1 VKALQVARF
10 LGTMAGATKC
20 AITPLTKSAWQR
32 HVMKSHY
39 RTAKT
44 EQLQHKEKKMGV
56 LDRMRLN
63 GRVALVTG
71 GTKGLGK
78 SMAEGLAE
86 AGASVAIVSRHAD
99 QAAEVAQCIATASG
113 QACQGYG
120 CDVTVPEQVETLVA
134 KVLADFGQV
143 DILVNNAGINT
154 RGAIDELTLEQFL
167 EVQSIN
173 VTGPWLLCRALAG
186 HLKER
191 RYGRIINIG
200 STLSVIA
207 LANRTPYATSKGAI
221 LQMTRALALEWAPY
235 DITVNCVMPGPFGT
249 EMNTPI
255 KNDPVAYPQ
264 FIAKI
269 PLGRWG
275 ELEEIQGLVVFLASD
290 ASSFMTGA
298 AITIDG
304 GWTVH

>member
-1 VKALQVARF
+1 
-10 LGTMAGATKC
+10 
-20 AITPLTKSAWQR
+20 
-32 HVMKSHY
+32 
-39 RTAKT
+39 
-44 EQLQHKEKKMGV
+44 MGV
-56 LDRMRLN
+56 LDRMKLD

-71 GTKGLGK
+71 GTKGLGR

-86 AGASVAIVSRHAD
+86 AGASVAIVSRNAA
-99 QAAEVAQCIATASG
+99 QTAEVAAAISDATG
-113 QACQGYG
+113 QKATGYA
-120 CDVTVPEQVETLVA
+120 CDVTVPEQVETLVQQ
-134 KVLADFGQV
+134 VLADFGQV

-167 EVQSIN
+167 EVQHIN

-186 HLKER
+186 HFKAR
-191 RYGRIINIG
+191 RYGRVINIG
-200 STLSVIA
+200 STLSIIA
-207 LANRTPYATSKGAI
+207 IANRTPYATSKGAI

-235 DITVNCVMPGPFGT
+235 NITVNCVMPGPFGT
-249 EMNTPI
+249 EMNQPI
-255 KNDPVAYPQ
+255 KNDPALYEQ

-275 ELEEIQGLVVFLASD
+275 EMEEIQGLAVFLASD
-290 ASSFMTGA
+290 ASSFMTGS